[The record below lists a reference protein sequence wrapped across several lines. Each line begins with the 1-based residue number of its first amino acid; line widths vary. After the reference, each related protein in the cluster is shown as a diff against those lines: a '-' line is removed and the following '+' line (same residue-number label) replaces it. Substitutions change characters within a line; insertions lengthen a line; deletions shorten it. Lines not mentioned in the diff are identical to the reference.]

1 MRILG
6 FLIMG
11 LLTGT
16 ATAQQIYPPYGLS
29 VSESEL
35 RFMSGLHSR
44 AVDLELGRNTPT
56 DYATAAKIYRKS
68 AALGFPLSQNNLA
81 RLYETG
87 LGVPRDLVVAHVWYL
102 LAAASGDSVLVA
114 NRNRSA
120 GHLLPD
126 QIASAE
132 RLANTLK
139 EYLPAPSR

>member
-6 FLIMG
+6 FLLMG
-11 LLTGT
+11 LLTGS
-16 ATAQQIYPPYGLS
+16 ATAQQIYPPYGLM

-44 AVDLELGRNTPT
+44 AVDLELGRKTSA
-56 DYATAAKIYRKS
+56 DYATAAETYRKS
-68 AALGFPLSQNNLA
+68 AVLGFPLSQNNLA

-87 LGVPRDLVVAHVWYL
+87 LGVPRDPVVAHVWYL

-114 NRNRSA
+114 NRDRSA
-120 GHLLPD
+120 RHLMPD

-132 RLANTLK
+132 HLATTLK
-139 EYLPAPSR
+139 QYLPAPSR